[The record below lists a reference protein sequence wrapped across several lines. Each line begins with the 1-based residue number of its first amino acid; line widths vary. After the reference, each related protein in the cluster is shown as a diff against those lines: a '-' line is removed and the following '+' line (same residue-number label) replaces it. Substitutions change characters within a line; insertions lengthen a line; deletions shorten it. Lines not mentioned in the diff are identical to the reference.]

1 MVETTKISTIIK
13 LFLTICLILTQSVY
27 TIDTALDVSDA
38 TQERLVLQSK
48 NLSFTG
54 ILAFQD
60 ENFEK
65 SSEYFMKS
73 LDLRKQF
80 QFGST
85 AYLNILKL
93 YIHSE
98 NNRGVVCSGYL
109 VLNYRD
115 KQLLEKEMDMQEIL
129 KICE

>member
-1 MVETTKISTIIK
+1 MRLFIK
-13 LFLTICLILTQSVY
+13 LFITICLIYTQSAFSL
-27 TIDTALDVSDA
+27 DTSLSLLDTHSTDII
-38 TQERLVLQSK
+38 TQSK

-98 NNRGVVCSGYL
+98 NNRGAVCSGYL
-109 VLNYRD
+109 ILSSRD
-115 KQLLEKEMDMQEIL
+115 KQLLEKEVDIQEIL

>member
-1 MVETTKISTIIK
+1 MRLFIK
-13 LFLTICLILTQSVY
+13 LLTTICLIYAHSAFSL
-27 TIDTALDVSDA
+27 DTSLSLLESHSTDII
-38 TQERLVLQSK
+38 TQSK

-98 NNRGVVCSGYL
+98 NNRGAVCSGYL
-109 VLNYRD
+109 ILSSRD
-115 KQLLEKEMDMQEIL
+115 KQLLEKEVDIQEIL